1 MKISKRCTCV
11 CVYLKG
17 SDAELDAETQ
27 ANVDVIGQEIEEHVM
42 SAEQGDEE
50 EGGLGQAPS
59 AQTEEKGLWGH
70 TCIL

>member
-1 MKISKRCTCV
+1 MCV

-27 ANVDVIGQEIEEHVM
+27 ANIDVVGKEIEEHVM

-50 EGGLGQAPS
+50 EGGLSQASS
-59 AQTEEKGLWGH
+59 AQTELTSCG
-70 TCIL
+70 IARVYVSP